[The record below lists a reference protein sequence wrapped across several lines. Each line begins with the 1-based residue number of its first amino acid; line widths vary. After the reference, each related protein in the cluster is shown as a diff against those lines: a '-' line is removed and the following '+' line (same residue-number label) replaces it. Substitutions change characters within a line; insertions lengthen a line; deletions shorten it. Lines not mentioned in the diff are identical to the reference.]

1 MAEEETTEREV
12 RRPQSEAAGVRAT
25 REDEGHQLR
34 EMLIIGAIASVIGI
48 AAGLLI
54 DWFPVSA
61 SGEAKQIDTVWDVLL
76 IASVPI
82 FVLVEVVV
90 LYCVWKFRMRP
101 GEEQLDGPPIHGNTR
116 LEVIWTA
123 IPAILLVALC
133 TYAYI
138 VLTDIEEAKADTMN
152 VRVVGEQFAWTFY
165 YPGPGGKEVASNQ
178 LYLPVDRPVKFTV
191 QTEDVIHDFWVPAF
205 RLKIDAVRGIDT
217 SYRVTPDRQGTYPV
231 VCAELCGLG
240 HSTMRSTVRVVPRAD
255 FDKWLTDLRAKA
267 GGGGGGGGGEEAG
280 GGGGGGEEAG
290 GGGAAADGKAL
301 FTQGAQPACG
311 SCHTLAAA
319 GTTAQTGPDLDDVL
333 KGKDKAFIKESI
345 EDPEA
350 EIARGFSPGI
360 MPDNYGQSLSPE
372 ELDAL
377 VNYLSEETK

>member
-12 RRPQSEAAGVRAT
+12 RRPQSEAAAMRAT
-25 REDEGHQLR
+25 RDDEGHQLR
-34 EMLIIGAIASVIGI
+34 EMLIIGVVASVIGI
-48 AAGLLI
+48 AVGLLI
-54 DWFPVSA
+54 DWFPVAA

-90 LYCVWKFRMRP
+90 LYSVWKFRMRP
-101 GEEQLDGPPIHGNTR
+101 GEEQMDGPPIHGNTR
-116 LEVIWTA
+116 LEVVWTA

-138 VLTDIEEAKADTMN
+138 VLTDIEEAKADTMQ

-165 YPGPGGKEVASNQ
+165 YPGPGGKQVASNQ
-178 LYLPVDRPVKFTV
+178 LYLPVDRPVKFNV

-205 RLKIDAVRGIDT
+205 RLKIDAVRGIAT
-217 SYRVTPDRQGTYPV
+217 SYRVTPDRVGTYPV

-267 GGGGGGGGGEEAG
+267 GAGGGGGGGGQEAG
-280 GGGGGGEEAG
+280 GGGQAG
-290 GGGAAADGKAL
+290 GGGDVAAQGKAL
-301 FTQGAQPACG
+301 FTEGAQPACG
-311 SCHTLAAA
+311 SCHTLEAA
-319 GTTAQTGPDLDDVL
+319 GTTAQIGPKLDEVL

-345 EDPEA
+345 EDPNK
-350 EIARGFSPGI
+350 EIAQGFQPDI
-360 MPDNYGQSLSPE
+360 MPDNYAQSLDPKDLE
-372 ELDAL
+372 TL